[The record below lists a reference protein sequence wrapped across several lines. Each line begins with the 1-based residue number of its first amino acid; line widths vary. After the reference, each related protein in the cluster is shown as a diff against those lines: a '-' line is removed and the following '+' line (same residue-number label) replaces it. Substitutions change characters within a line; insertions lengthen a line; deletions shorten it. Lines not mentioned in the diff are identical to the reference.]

1 MTIMLMNPLSQ
12 LQCLAKCCCCFII
25 IIIRSSHAQTAD
37 ISISK
42 IIENI
47 NDNRYNNN
55 IIHNNYNSNSNN
67 SIIYSYPMASII
79 LQLYQDSMV
88 GIDRV
93 LSRRLKSMD
102 NVSIS
107 SIQPL
112 YDKLISDQIAP
123 VFEGLG
129 KRKVV
134 EVKII
139 DL

>member
-1 MTIMLMNPLSQ
+1 MTITLMNPFSQ
-12 LQCLAKCCCCFII
+12 LQCLAKCSCCFII

-55 IIHNNYNSNSNN
+55 IIQNIHDNNNSNN
-67 SIIYSYPMASII
+67 SITNSYPMASIV

-107 SIQPL
+107 SIH
-112 YDKLISDQIAP
+112 DKLISDQIAP

-129 KRKVV
+129 KR
-134 EVKII
+134 EE
-139 DL
+139 L

>member
-1 MTIMLMNPLSQ
+1 MNPFSQ

-55 IIHNNYNSNSNN
+55 IIQNIHDNNNSNN
-67 SIIYSYPMASII
+67 SITNSYPMASIV

-107 SIQPL
+107 SIH
-112 YDKLISDQIAP
+112 DKLISDQIAP

-129 KRKVV
+129 KR
-134 EVKII
+134 EE
-139 DL
+139 L